1 MNIGGGG
8 VNGGGGGGNEGGP
21 NGNPS
26 GGGGGGGG
34 GGGNTI
40 GDIAGNGN
48 LGGGGG
54 MLSKIGPKGLSVQL
68 LKRTAFLLRLLLR
81 LLKLIVSGTI
91 NPGNMFS
98 RWQCGHTSFLNRP
111 AHSRQRT
118 NTHSRHFLRKLFL

>member
-26 GGGGGGGG
+26 GGGGGGG
-34 GGGNTI
+34 NTI

-54 MLSKIGPKGLSVQL
+54 GGGMLSKIGPNGLSVQL
-68 LKRTAFLLRLLLR
+68 LKRTAFLLRLLLL
-81 LLKLIVSGTI
+81 LLKLIVSGI
-91 NPGNMFS
+91 MNPGNMFS

-118 NTHSRHFLRKLFL
+118 NTHFLHFLRKLSL